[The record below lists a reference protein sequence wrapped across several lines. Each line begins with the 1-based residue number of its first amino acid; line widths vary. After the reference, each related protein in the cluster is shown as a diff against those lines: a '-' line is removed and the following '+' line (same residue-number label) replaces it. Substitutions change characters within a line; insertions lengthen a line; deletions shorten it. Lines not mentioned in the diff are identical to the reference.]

1 VVVVV
6 LRMLREV
13 FAVLAVSGGSG
24 VGSWR
29 L

>member
-1 VVVVV
+1 MVVVV
-6 LRMLREV
+6 LRMLRGV
-13 FAVLAVSGGSG
+13 FAVLAVSGGSV